1 MFDIYFFIQKWNALT
16 IWPKVLYW
24 KAAMSFL
31 YNKCGHEKKWDNFCK
46 ESNGKHWRHVYLFL
60 LKYANYMY
68 MKVSSNAHHCINSI
82 FPVFKIFF
90 VLKNNCSVFCDIKYF
105 CSP

>member
-31 YNKCGHEKKWDNFCK
+31 YNKCGHEKKGIIFVKKVTVSIDVMFTSFSLNMLITCTWKSCQMHITVLIQSFLYLNF
-46 ESNGKHWRHVYLFL
+46 
-60 LKYANYMY
+60 
-68 MKVSSNAHHCINSI
+68 
-82 FPVFKIFF
+82 
-90 VLKNNCSVFCDIKYF
+90 FCA
-105 CSP
+105 